1 MRKKALLVLLAA
13 MTLTVASVGTAFA
26 YEDNGDIASQSETEE
41 HTHTW
46 GEDVKVV
53 DKEAVWEHK
62 DAVYS
67 EPEWVEPVYGED
79 KWVIDQEAVY
89 QDKYELMTVCNN
101 CYANGIIV
109 QLKNNMI
116 VGTGETWAEHALKN
130 GCGSY
135 GQHDI
140 LVGQELVTPEQGHWE
155 KGDLIS
161 EGYWTDPVLVS
172 PAEDILVSAEEFH
185 YEHTCTV
192 CGEIQNRDTGEVIQQ
207 GSLSG
212 QPTEPVVPNDPNT
225 PQDTPENN
233 VTDDPN
239 TPQTTPDNTPN
250 TETNVTE
257 TSTSQNNTTTGNT
270 TGAAAVNTSES
281 KKSPKTGDGTGTMSL
296 LTLVG
301 GALTGGTALAFRK
314 RLAK

>member
-1 MRKKALLVLLAA
+1 MKRKALLVLLAA

-26 YEDNGDIASQSETEE
+26 YEDNGDVATQNETGE

-46 GEDVKVV
+46 GEDTWVKT
-53 DKEAVWEHK
+53 A

-67 EPEWVEPVYGED
+67 ESEWVVTKEEQKIEHEAVYGED
-79 KWVIDQEAVY
+79 KWVVDIPAKWEIHAI
-89 QDKYELMTVCNN
+89 
-101 CYANGIIV
+101 CYACGYDYTANHDPSKDINDEVIEHISANIDVCGQYGTMNVKV
-109 QLKNNMI
+109 QDE
-116 VGTGETWAEHALKN
+116 VGH
-130 GCGSY
+130 Y
-135 GQHDI
+135 
-140 LVGQELVTPEQGHWE
+140 E
-155 KGDLIS
+155 KGDLITPAWTETIPE
-161 EGYWTDPVLVS
+161 EGYWTEPELIT
-172 PAEDILVSAEEFH
+172 PEQGYWTHE
-185 YEHTCTV
+185 CTV

-207 GSLSG
+207 GALSG